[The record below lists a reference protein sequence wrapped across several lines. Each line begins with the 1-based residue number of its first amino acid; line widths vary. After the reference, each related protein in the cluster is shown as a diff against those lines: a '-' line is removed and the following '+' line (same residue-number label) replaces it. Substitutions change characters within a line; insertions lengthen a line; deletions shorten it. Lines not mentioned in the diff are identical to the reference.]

1 MIVNLSLNGLKIED
15 IAPGSFYVC
24 QYENDWYFGIASF
37 VSMENQDLNIKFLHP
52 KGPAVQFFWPT
63 RDDICWIP
71 ISNVI
76 CKLSH
81 QNPVQLAHSINFKSL
96 ANWKPKCNFIWE
108 IVLPDL
114 IGQSKR
120 SWILIKVPKL
130 KIFLV
135 FQNAE
140 LLELYDFYA
149 VHNSIMHFAFQPLPV
164 PWQMFFEHTIFSK
177 LVCPICTTVIWTTV
191 KLYEQAQ
198 IFWYLMLLVKL
209 FGSFNKICVSEL

>member
-1 MIVNLSLNGLKIED
+1 MIANLSLNGLKIED

-96 ANWKPKCNFIWE
+96 ANWKPKCNIIWE

-120 SWILIKVPKL
+120 SCILIKVPKL

-135 FQNAE
+135 FQNVE
-140 LLELYDFYA
+140 LLQLYYFYA

-164 PWQMFFEHTIFSK
+164 P
-177 LVCPICTTVIWTTV
+177 
-191 KLYEQAQ
+191 
-198 IFWYLMLLVKL
+198 
-209 FGSFNKICVSEL
+209 